1 MNINNYNRVGWDV
14 GGAHLKAVM
23 LDANDVVVEAI
34 QCACPLWQGIDQL
47 SVAIS
52 QILIDLK
59 SRSSDHRHAV
69 TMTGELADIFK
80 HRREGVLAIGNCL
93 QQHLD
98 APKFYAAGKGLVASS
113 DLEEMHERVAS
124 TNWHASAALLARML
138 GSGLLMDI
146 GSTTTDLIVLQD
158 GKALHAGLSDAER
171 LRTNELVYTGVV
183 RTPLMALAQHI
194 EFKSAQYGLAAE
206 HFATTAD
213 IYRLT
218 GELKKTDDMY
228 GTADGSDKSQI
239 ANMRRLARMIGHDLE
254 DATHEDWHTLANTFR
269 AKQKALITEAAKEL
283 LTKYSLP
290 LSSPVIALGTG
301 SFLVDAIA
309 VELGRTC
316 VHAEDLIKAESDE
329 KRHWAGVCFPA
340 FAVASLL

>member
-23 LDANDVVVEAI
+23 LDVNGVVVEAV
-34 QCACPLWQGIDQL
+34 QHVCPLWQGIDQL
-47 SVAIS
+47 SAAIS
-52 QILIDLK
+52 QILIILN
-59 SRSSDHRHAV
+59 SHSGDHRHAV

-98 APKFYAAGKGLVASS
+98 EPKFYAAEKGLVASS
-113 DLEEMHERVAS
+113 GLDEMHERVAS
-124 TNWHASAALLARML
+124 TNWHASAALLARTL
-138 GSGLLMDI
+138 GSGLLIDI

-183 RTPLMALAQHI
+183 RTPLMALAQRI
-194 EFKSAQYGLAAE
+194 EFKAAQYGLAAE

-218 GELKKTDDMY
+218 GELNEADDMY
-228 GTADGSDKSQI
+228 GTADGADKSQM
-239 ANMRRLARMIGHDLE
+239 ASMRRLARMVGHDLE
-254 DATHEDWHTLANTFR
+254 DATQEDWYALAETFR
-269 AKQKALITEAAKEL
+269 EKQKALIIEAVSEL
-283 LTKYSLP
+283 LKKHVLP
-290 LSSPVIALGTG
+290 QSAPIVALGAG
-301 SFLVDAIA
+301 SFLADAIA

-316 VHAEDLIKAESDE
+316 VHAEDLIKAESDA
-329 KRHWAGVCFPA
+329 KRHRAGVCFPA